1 MPSAAAP
8 LTKADLDRFRDRAD
22 RFIAELDEE
31 FYLHY
36 AGLKEKLELAPI
48 YERYSELTRL
58 EQAQGLGRTADGDRG
73 IRELWRF
80 AAEGYLSEL
89 TREQAEKAAELEAT
103 LEAAVNGETI
113 PFRMLR
119 PTMANEPDRSKRE
132 QIDRVRIQLTEEHI
146 NPLHAEGVHLIREG
160 VEKLEA
166 PNYADLYRRFGFRLD
181 ELADQCR
188 GLLDST
194 EKDRKSTRLNSS
206 HQSVSRMPSSA

>member
-48 YERYSELTRL
+48 YERYSELTKL
-58 EQAQGLGRTADGDRG
+58 EQAQALGRSANGDRG

-103 LEAAVNGETI
+103 LEAEVNGATI

-119 PTMANEPDRSKRE
+119 PTMANEPDRGKRE
-132 QIDRVRIQLTEEHI
+132 QIDRVRIELTEEHI
-146 NPLHAEGVHLIREG
+146 NPLHVEGVHLVHEG
-160 VEKLEA
+160 VDIGKGV
-166 PNYADLYRRFGFRLD
+166 PGGRRGRCGSDGGAHMILG
-181 ELADQCR
+181 R
-188 GLLDST
+188 
-194 EKDRKSTRLNSS
+194 
-206 HQSVSRMPSSA
+206 

>member
-48 YERYSELTRL
+48 YERYSELTKL
-58 EQAQGLGRTADGDRG
+58 EQAQALGRTADGDRG

-103 LEAAVNGETI
+103 LEAESTAKR
-113 PFRMLR
+113 FRSGCCGR
-119 PTMANEPDRSKRE
+119 RWPTSRTAASASRSTGSE
-132 QIDRVRIQLTEEHI
+132 S
-146 NPLHAEGVHLIREG
+146 N
-160 VEKLEA
+160 
-166 PNYADLYRRFGFRLD
+166 
-181 ELADQCR
+181 
-188 GLLDST
+188 
-194 EKDRKSTRLNSS
+194 
-206 HQSVSRMPSSA
+206 